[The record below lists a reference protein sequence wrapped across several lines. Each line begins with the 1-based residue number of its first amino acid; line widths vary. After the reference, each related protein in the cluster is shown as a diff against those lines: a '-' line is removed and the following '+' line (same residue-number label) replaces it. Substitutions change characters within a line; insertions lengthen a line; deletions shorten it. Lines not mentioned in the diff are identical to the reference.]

1 LSSNVNK
8 IKFEQLLADVRADLN
23 TLKKMCEILESKVS
37 GKIPDEEIK
46 NWIFDVF
53 LDKAFE
59 IDLKTSKILVELGD
73 SKNTFIGTLVS
84 HVQDLAYQTDMRN
97 VDSYMVTVKTDFQ
110 TVAHNIEEKFS
121 SSRYRI
127 MGNNWSGL
135 EKIKPID
142 YVISERKKY
151 VTSREELTKAKEKI
165 ESNPEDVMGHLRT
178 AIDLSIRER
187 FGFSKIHK
195 MINFL
200 EDAERLD
207 FTLPSYSLIYT
218 YFNEGSKR
226 LHEGKVHT
234 PFEAREAI
242 RTVTNFIDELEL
254 IQVTEEQTQN
264 FKKECKFVE

>member
-1 LSSNVNK
+1 MSSNVNK

-37 GKIPDEEIK
+37 ERVPDEETK

-59 IDLKTSKILVELGD
+59 IDLKTSKILVELGN
-73 SKNTFIGTLVS
+73 SKNSFIGTFTT
-84 HVQDLAYQTDMRN
+84 HVQILA
-97 VDSYMVTVKTDFQ
+97 FQ
-110 TVAHNIEEKFS
+110 TNMYDVEGYIGTIKNDFKSLAKNIEEKFS
-121 SSRYRI
+121 SSRYRV
-127 MGNNWSGL
+127 MGNNWNEL
-135 EKIKPID
+135 EKIKPMD
-142 YVISERKKY
+142 YVISERKEY
-151 VTSREELTKAKEKI
+151 VTSREELTKAKEKV

-195 MINFL
+195 MIFFL
-200 EDAERLD
+200 DDAERLN
-207 FTLPSYSLIYT
+207 FMLPSYSLIYT
-218 YFNEGSKR
+218 FFNEGSKR

-234 PFEAREAI
+234 SFEAKEAI

-254 IQVTEEQTQN
+254 IQVTEEQIQN
-264 FKKECKFVE
+264 FKKGCKFVE